1 MVESIKEKLRKV
13 RCYHSANEIE
23 IVVQQAKDNQISYFE
38 FIENLLNNEI
48 RNRQKNRLKRYLKM
62 SRFPQIKTIEGF
74 DFHFQTSVTKRIAN
88 EWFVFDWIEQRQN
101 KIFMGP
107 PGVGKTH
114 LALSIGYS
122 AIMNHYKV
130 VFYTMQDLM
139 EEMIIA
145 EDEKVFDTFL
155 KKLLKN
161 DLIIIDELGYLPL
174 KLIYSNLFFQL
185 INQCYEY
192 RSVIITS
199 NKFYKEWGNLF
210 GNQTMA
216 GAILDRL
223 LHHAESVILNGDS
236 YRLRD
241 VKGNMFKEKQH
252 PEMSYSS
259 PATPSFHSTSLNSSP
274 INLQATLTP
283 KMKINQQNM
292 LTTKTS

>member
-174 KLIYSNLFFQL
+174 GVQGSNLFFQ
-185 INQCYEY
+185 
-192 RSVIITS
+192 VISTRHKKKSTMITT
-199 NKFYKEWGNLF
+199 NLPF
-210 GNQTMA
+210 AKWSDIFDGTTA
-216 GAILDRL
+216 ATAIADRL
-223 LHHAESVILNGDS
+223 VYNSEILILEGQS
-236 YRLRD
+236 YRKR
-241 VKGNMFKEKQH
+241 G
-252 PEMSYSS
+252 
-259 PATPSFHSTSLNSSP
+259 
-274 INLQATLTP
+274 
-283 KMKINQQNM
+283 
-292 LTTKTS
+292 